1 MTLFDM
7 TGKTAVI
14 TGSTKGIGKAIAQ
27 RMAEHG
33 ANIVVSSRKEDMCQ
47 KVAADIN
54 ANWVQGDAKAI
65 PMACNIQHKD
75 QLQGLVDRALA
86 EFGQIDVLV
95 CNAAVNPYLGPSK
108 DIPDEIFNRIM
119 ESNIRSNF
127 WLSHMVLPGMVER
140 NDGAIIIVSSIGGLR
155 GSIGL
160 AAYGISK
167 AADMQIARNLAVE
180 YGPHNIRVN
189 AIAPGLVKT
198 DFARALWEDLEYLE
212 ETVSVAPLHRIG
224 EPDEIAGAAVYLA
237 SPAGSFMTGQTMI
250 IDGGVAIGRGG

>member
-47 KVAADIN
+47 EVAADIN

-65 PMACNIQHKD
+65 PMTCNIQHKD

-95 CNAAVNPYLGPSK
+95 CNAAVNPYFGPSK
-108 DIPDEIFNRIM
+108 DIPDEAFNRIM

-127 WLSHMVLPGMVER
+127 WLSHMVLPGMVEQ

-160 AAYGISK
+160 AAYAISK

-189 AIAPGLVKT
+189 AIAPGLIKT
-198 DFARALWEDLEYLE
+198 DMARALWEDDERRARRE
-212 ETVSVAPLHRIG
+212 ATTPLRRLG
-224 EPDEIAGAAVYLA
+224 EPDDIAGAAVLLA
-237 SPAGSFMTGQTMI
+237 SQAGAFLTGQTI
-250 IDGGVAIGRGG
+250 IVDGGIVIAPG